1 MARKKFLL
9 ISLAMFSFVTICFF
23 WMQSL
28 AYGQRLPE
36 IRAEIQKME
45 ARGECSSENFKSIQ
59 PPHPTSGK
67 SQKAYNFLDIS
78 IHIG

>member
-1 MARKKFLL
+1 MATKKFFL
-9 ISLAMFSFVTICFF
+9 ISMAMFCFVMICFF

-28 AYGQRLPE
+28 AYGQRLHE

-59 PPHPTSGK
+59 PPHPTSGQL
-67 SQKAYNFLDIS
+67 QKALQFP
-78 IHIG
+78 